1 MKFGIFVFG
10 DNHPDSGLSISDYY
24 RDVLQIGEW
33 AEELG
38 FRSFWIAEH
47 HFFWFGVCPSPQMIL
62 AALAQRTK
70 RIKLGPAV
78 SVLPFRH
85 PLITAE
91 EYALVDQLCGGR
103 LEFAIGSGF
112 VRQEYTFFDLTF
124 EEGRARMWEAFE
136 LILKAWTEAK
146 FSYRGKFYRVEDG
159 FLYMKPIQKPYP
171 PTWIAASS
179 DETLV
184 KAGELGYSI
193 MGIPFVRSNDVSDVK
208 AKHDLFKK
216 AYSRAG
222 HQGEPGISVALHVHL
237 QKSDQEAVKS
247 GKDFFNRYVQYYRMH
262 GRPGWNETFESLREK
277 MLMVYTS
284 VDRAVEIFKRYQET
298 GVTEVLCMLNT
309 GGIPMGNIRT
319 TMEFLSKEIM
329 PQFEAKP

>member
-10 DNHPDSGLSISDYY
+10 DNHPDSGLSISEYY

-33 AEELG
+33 AEELA

-70 RIKLGPAV
+70 KIILGPAV
-78 SVLPFRH
+78 SIIPFRH
-85 PLITAE
+85 PLLTAA
-91 EYALVDQLCGGR
+91 EYALVDHLCGGR

-112 VRQEYTFFDLTF
+112 VRQEYNFFDLTF
-124 EEGRARMWEAFE
+124 EEARGRMWEGFE

-146 FSYRGKFYRVEDG
+146 FSHQGKFYRVEDG
-159 FLYMKPIQKPYP
+159 SLYLRPFQKPHP

-179 DETLV
+179 DETLA
-184 KAGELGYSI
+184 KAGELGFPI
-193 MGIPFVRSNDVSDVK
+193 MGIPFARSESVSDLK

-216 AYSRAG
+216 AYAGAG
-222 HQGEPGISVALHVHL
+222 HKGEPGISVALHVHL
-237 QKSDQEAVKS
+237 QKSDQVAVES
-247 GKDFFNRYVQYYRMH
+247 GKNYFNRYIQYYREH
-262 GRPGWNETFESLREK
+262 GRPDWNETFESMREK
-277 MLMVYTS
+277 MLIAYTS
-284 VDRAVEIFKRYQET
+284 VDQAVEIFKRYEET

-309 GGIPMGNIRT
+309 GGMPMSNIRT
-319 TMEFLSKEIM
+319 TMELLSNEIM
-329 PQFEAKP
+329 PQFAAER